1 MSASP
6 EETGVE
12 VDAALLDA
20 IGHLGLSLDELRLSV
35 ERNVNELLQETRQ
48 WETRQQIAFEQWGGV
63 TQQLAEL
70 LRAKTQETVGVSASY
85 RTLAEHLA
93 QFAAYLV
100 KSETT
105 MSLVDERLRCS
116 SSVDGNSEGS
126 AWLTETQ
133 ARHEQ
138 LTGHLSQ
145 LTAYLQTLSH
155 RRPAPK
161 SEAWI
166 WTEVLAWRPAMI
178 WCSIGGAAAASLIW
192 VSFRVSGF
200 ELAAR
205 ALVALEARLDRIEQ
219 VLGGEVSYEEPTF
232 DARPRPTE

>member
-105 MSLVDERLRCS
+105 MSLVDERLRRS
-116 SSVDGNSEGS
+116 SSVDDTS

-178 WCSIGGAAAASLIW
+178 WCSIGGAAAASFIW

-219 VLGGEVSYEEPTF
+219 FLGGEVSYEEPTF